1 MKQAAGK
8 YHYAPS
14 RRRWGQNFLRDRT
27 VADRIVS
34 VIAPRAD
41 DLFLEIGPGDGVLT
55 EQLAD
60 RSAGVVA
67 VEIDPLL
74 ASILREGLAKRCP
87 KLRVLEAD
95 ALEVGPQEVME
106 LLGCALE
113 GGRKLRLAGNLPFNI
128 SVPLVRH
135 WIEHLPLVEDMTF
148 MVQREVAARMT
159 ARPSTSAYGF
169 LSLLVQ
175 SSCAVR
181 PLLDVRR
188 EAFRPKPNVD
198 AAVIRLSPLEAAP
211 LPDDERRWLLK
222 VVSIA
227 FSSRRKT
234 LFNNLR
240 GDQRFA
246 GGDEQLSALLHRLE
260 LPRERRGETL
270 TLEEFTVLARELA
283 PLAKKDTAVRGNDAK
298 KNKAGEGR

>member
-1 MKQAAGK
+1 MKQAAGR
-8 YHYAPS
+8 YQYAPS

-27 VADRIVS
+27 VADRIVAA
-34 VIAPRAD
+34 IDPRPD
-41 DLFLEIGPGDGVLT
+41 DLFLEIGPGEGVLT

-74 ASILREGLAKRCP
+74 ASILREGLVRRCP
-87 KLRVLEAD
+87 TLRVLEAD
-95 ALEVGPQEVME
+95 ALEVGPERVLK
-106 LLGCALE
+106 LLGHAMAE
-113 GGRKLRLAGNLPFNI
+113 GRKLRLAGNLPFNI

-135 WIEHLPLVEDMTF
+135 WMEHLPQVQDMTF
-148 MVQREVAARMT
+148 MVQREVAERMT

-175 SSCAVR
+175 MDCTVQ
-181 PLLDVRR
+181 PLLEVRR
-188 EAFRPKPNVD
+188 ESFRPKPKVD
-198 AAVIRLSPLEAAP
+198 AAVVRLSPLEAPP
-211 LPDDERRWLLK
+211 LPVDQRRWLLE

-227 FSSRRKT
+227 FRSRRKT

-240 GDQRFA
+240 GDPRFA
-246 GGDEQLSALLHRLE
+246 GADKELSALLHRLE

-270 TLEEFTVLARELA
+270 TLEEFTALARELA
-283 PLAKKDTAVRGNDAK
+283 PLAE
-298 KNKAGEGR
+298 KNAAGR

>member
-1 MKQAAGK
+1 MKQAAGR

-14 RRRWGQNFLRDRT
+14 RRRWGQNFLRDHT

-34 VIAPRAD
+34 AIAPCPD
-41 DLFLEIGPGDGVLT
+41 DLFLEIGPGEGVLT
-55 EQLAD
+55 ERLAGL
-60 RSAGVVA
+60 SAGVAA

-74 ASILREGLAKRCP
+74 ASILREGMAKRHP
-87 KLRVLEAD
+87 NLKVLEAD
-95 ALEVGPQEVME
+95 ALKVGPEQVLE
-106 LLGCALE
+106 LLG
-113 GGRKLRLAGNLPFNI
+113 GSSRKLRLAGNLPFNI

-135 WIEHLPLVEDMTF
+135 WMAHLPHVKDMTF
-148 MVQREVAARMT
+148 MVQREVAERMT

-175 SSCAVR
+175 VHCAVK

-198 AAVIRLSPLEAAP
+198 AAVVQLTPLETEP
-211 LPDDERRWLLK
+211 LLEGEQRWLLE

-227 FSSRRKT
+227 FRSRRKT

-240 GDQRFA
+240 GDRRFA
-246 GGDEQLSALLHRLE
+246 GEEEKLSALLLRLG
-260 LPRERRGETL
+260 LARERRGETL
-270 TLEEFTVLARELA
+270 DLDEFAELARELA
-283 PLAKKDTAVRGNDAK
+283 PLAEADTAERGNDAK
-298 KNKAGEGR
+298 EKDKGRGR